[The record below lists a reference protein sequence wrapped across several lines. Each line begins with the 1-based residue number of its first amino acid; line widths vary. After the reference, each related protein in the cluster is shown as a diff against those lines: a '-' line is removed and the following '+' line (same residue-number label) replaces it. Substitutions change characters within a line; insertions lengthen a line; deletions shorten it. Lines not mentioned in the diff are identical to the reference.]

1 MKANRYFLYLA
12 LLILPSL
19 GSTKEFLIYE
29 KSSGKGNSKSN
40 YTVDKTDQNYIITI
54 ETKNQKTILQAQNP
68 FKLKNYRY
76 TSLKNGD
83 NYEFRLEGDKLLA
96 NGIYKGERMKQQFSI
111 DKKNPWI
118 QEFDFGLLP
127 LLTSSKSSLNFQ
139 LINPKNFKI
148 HKMVAKKQGV
158 EKLTIKEKTYDALE
172 VVVTLQ
178 GFKSMFWKAQ
188 VWYDV
193 KTNDLLQYK
202 SNEGPHTPTTTV
214 TLVSKT
220 SELD

>member
-1 MKANRYFLYLA
+1 MKASRYFLYLVV
-12 LLILPSL
+12 LILPSL
-19 GSTKEFLIYE
+19 STTKEFLIYE
-29 KSSGKGNSKSN
+29 KISGKGHSKST
-40 YTVDKTDQNYIITI
+40 YTVDKTDQNYLISI
-54 ETKNQKTILQAQNP
+54 ETKDQKTLLEALNP
-68 FKLKNYRY
+68 FKLKIYRY

-96 NGIYKGERMKQQFSI
+96 NGIYKGEKMKEQFSI
-111 DKKNPWI
+111 DKKTPWI

-127 LLTSSKSSLNFQ
+127 LLTSAKSSLNFQ

-148 HKMVAKKQGV
+148 HKMVAKKQGI
-158 EKLTIKEKTYDALE
+158 EKLRINEKTYDAQE
-172 VVVTLQ
+172 IVVTLQ

-193 KTNDLLQYK
+193 KTNDLLRYK

-214 TLVSKT
+214 TLISKT
-220 SELD
+220 SQLD